1 VIGRYAA
8 TYIDRDAAEG
18 DGGIVCAADH
28 PLFECQLHPN
38 MARPGTYAE
47 LSVWSRDV
55 RYEWPLV
62 PVQKA
67 DNTWHCRDQICLIV
81 RVSLA
86 DQHEEG

>member
-1 VIGRYAA
+1 
-8 TYIDRDAAEG
+8 
-18 DGGIVCAADH
+18 
-28 PLFECQLHPN
+28 